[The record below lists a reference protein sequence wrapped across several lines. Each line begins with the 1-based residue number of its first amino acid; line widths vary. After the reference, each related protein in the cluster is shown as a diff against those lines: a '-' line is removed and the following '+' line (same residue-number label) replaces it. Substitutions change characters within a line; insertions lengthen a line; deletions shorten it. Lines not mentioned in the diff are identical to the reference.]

1 VATTSPI
8 KEAIMLSSHRNKVVA
23 VVAALVLVVGAG
35 GAIAATGA
43 LSPKEQS
50 EAIVNDAAEEL
61 GVQPSELTAALKT
74 ALKNQV
80 DAAVEAGTLTEAE
93 GQAMKARIEA
103 GGVPLLG
110 LGPGPGHRGL
120 HGLHGPHHGLVA
132 AAEYLGM
139 TQAQLRTALNGGK
152 TLAQVAKG
160 ENKSVDGLVDAMV
173 ADAKAELAAA
183 VKAGRLTQAESQAMQ
198 SDLKARI
205 TRMVNNARF
214 QHRERGGF
222 PERTTSLVLP
232 TA

>member
-1 VATTSPI
+1 
-8 KEAIMLSSHRNKVVA
+8 MLSSHRNKVVA
-23 VVAALVLVVGAG
+23 VIAALVVVVVGAG

-43 LSPKEQS
+43 LSPEERS

-93 GQAMKARIEA
+93 GRTMKARIDA

-110 LGPGPGHRGL
+110 LGPGPGHRGP
-120 HGLHGPHHGLVA
+120 HGLHGPHHGLA
-132 AAEYLGM
+132 AAAKYLGM

-152 TLAQVAKG
+152 TLAQVA
-160 ENKSVDGLVDAMV
+160 ESRSKSVDGLVNALV
-173 ADAKAELAAA
+173 ADAKAKLAAA

-198 SDLKARI
+198 ADVKAR
-205 TRMVNNARF
+205 TTELVNTARF
-214 QHRERGGF
+214 EHRERGGF
-222 PERTTSLVLP
+222 PERGTRLVLP

>member
-23 VVAALVLVVGAG
+23 VIAALVVVVGAG

-61 GVQPSELTAALKT
+61 GIQPSELTAALKT

-80 DAAVEAGTLTEAE
+80 DAAVQAGTLTEAE
-93 GQAMKARIEA
+93 GQAMKARIDA

-110 LGPGPGHRGL
+110 LGPGPGHRGP
-120 HGLHGPHHGLVA
+120 HGLHGGLA
-132 AAEYLGM
+132 AAAKYLGM

-152 TLAQVAKG
+152 TLAQVAQGKS
-160 ENKSVDGLVDAMV
+160 KSVDGLVAAMV
-173 ADAKAELAAA
+173 ADAKAKLAEA
-183 VKAGRLTQAESQAMQ
+183 VKAGRLTQADSQAMQ
-198 SDLKARI
+198 ADLKARI
-205 TRMVNNARF
+205 TAMVNNARF
-214 QHRERGGF
+214 EYRER
-222 PERTTSLVLP
+222 PEFQDRGASLVLP